1 LGLVASV
8 VGIVIFVFLKTPG
21 WNFNLGGHFHPLG
34 GWQGKGT
41 LHSAT
46 AGGDYAMWI
55 QFEPSQRTMTGSGP
69 TLMGTALLCSPRGEY
84 LPLKTSAQALPLMSA
99 PGTSPADPDDVEK
112 GQAIPIVLDL
122 RLPDERP
129 GGGHDPFGFAAQY
142 EAGVLG
148 DLALNPVGLNQGFS
162 RDHSVRV
169 LKWPEA

>member
-55 QFEPSQRTMTGSGP
+55 QFEPSQRTMTGSGL

-84 LPLKTSAQALPLMSA
+84 LPLKTSAQALRRHGNDLIGVPLHVRMNGWVPLA
-99 PGTSPADPDDVEK
+99 IPGT
-112 GQAIPIVLDL
+112 
-122 RLPDERP
+122 
-129 GGGHDPFGFAAQY
+129 
-142 EAGVLG
+142 
-148 DLALNPVGLNQGFS
+148 
-162 RDHSVRV
+162 VRIRGSSFT
-169 LKWPEA
+169 ARSAMTC